1 MRASNFSAPA
11 EVVSVSVLIE
21 SIGTAW
27 RTGFEA
33 FEDGADDALR
43 RRIGADELGSAA
55 SIACSS
61 WNSASY
67 SASGISGAS
76 ST

>member
-11 EVVSVSVLIE
+11 AVVSVSVSIE
-21 SIGTAW
+21 SIGTAC
-27 RTGFEA
+27 RTGTSPSSTAPSTRCVGE
-33 FEDGADDALR
+33 
-43 RRIGADELGSAA
+43 SAVTRCGCSA

-67 SASGISGAS
+67 SASGTVGAS